1 MSFPFRGLPP
11 LRHAGPPPAS
21 ADVVVLGGGVIG
33 VMTAWHLAERG
44 VRVVLCEKG
53 RIAAEQS
60 GRNWGWVRQQGR
72 DPSEL
77 PIMVESLR
85 IWKSLAQEMGEGLGF
100 RQTGVIYLARTQ
112 AEMQGFE
119 DWLVHARAHD
129 LDSRMLSAAGVQR
142 HIKGQGGW
150 IGGLL
155 TPSDA
160 RAEPWAAVPLLALGA
175 ALRGAVIVEGC
186 AVRALDLAGGRVAGV
201 VTEAGRIAASQV
213 VVAGGAWSRLFH

>member
-77 PIMVESLR
+77 PIMMESLS
-85 IWKSLAQEMGEGLGF
+85 IWKALAAEVGPTLGF
-100 RQTGVIYLARTQ
+100 RQEGVMYLARSH
-112 AEMQGFE
+112 AEMAGFE
-119 DWLVHARAHD
+119 AWMDQARRHG
-129 LDSRMLSAAGVQR
+129 LDVQLQSPGQIAARMPGAAVE
-142 HIKGQGGW
+142 W
-150 IGGLL
+150 VGGLF
-155 TPSDA
+155 TASDA
-160 RAEPWAAVPLLALGA
+160 RAEPWVTVPLLAAGA
-175 ALRGAVIVEGC
+175 VRRGAVIVEGC
-186 AVRALDLAGGRVAGV
+186 AVRALDRQ
-201 VTEAGRIAASQV
+201 AGRGRRCCCGRKVS
-213 VVAGGAWSRLFH
+213 